1 MYLGSRFYFI
11 VGFRTIQNT
20 KSTFNDSHKHL
31 ATPFVPIVFYD
42 IKNVL
47 ISLSTLVII
56 TITKIWGKTPRNEC
70 TKYAWKLILQPNT

>member
-31 ATPFVPIVFYD
+31 ATPFVPIVFYG
-42 IKNVL
+42 IKK
-47 ISLSTLVII
+47 S
-56 TITKIWGKTPRNEC
+56 
-70 TKYAWKLILQPNT
+70 